1 MSACTLKWMLRKQT
15 MRGPRVDL
23 QRAKVIGRGH
33 PGRGQGSVDAA
44 GQGEP
49 RVDGRG
55 KARGPDI

>member
-1 MSACTLKWMLRKQT
+1 